1 MSEFQIVSDMRP
13 QGDQP
18 EAIAQLV
25 QGLHDGQRCQTLLG
39 VTGSGKTFTMAQVI
53 EAVQRPTLILS
64 HNKTLA
70 AQLYGEFK
78 GLFPNNAVEYFIS
91 YYDYYQ
97 PEAYLPVSDLYIEKD
112 SSINEDIDRLR
123 LKASSSLIERRD
135 VIVVASVSCIFGIG
149 SPSEYKKSVVH
160 IKVGQELDRRELLSR
175 LVGIY
180 YVRNDLVLEPGNFRV
195 RGDLIEIFPAYMGHA
210 VRIEFFGD
218 QVDRILTFNTLT
230 GEIVGPEE
238 GLERISIYPAKHFV
252 TTQEVIHRAVDEIR
266 AELVERLQWF
276 RDEGKLLEAQRLEQR
291 TNYDIEMLLEV
302 GYCNG
307 IENYSRIL
315 DGRKPGER
323 PHTLL
328 DFFPEDFLVFID
340 ESHATIPQVR
350 AMYNGDRSRKEVLVE
365 YGFRLPSALDNRP
378 MKFPE
383 FEDKL
388 NQVIFV
394 SATPAPYELEQ
405 SVGVVVEQIIRPT
418 GLMDPGI
425 EVRPTRGQIDDL
437 IAEIKGRTA
446 NRERVLVTTLTKR
459 MSEDLSDY
467 LKGMELRVDYLHSEI
482 QSLERVQILRNLRLG
497 NFDVLVGINLLR
509 EGLDLPEVSLVAVL
523 DADKEGFLRST
534 TSLMQVAGRA
544 ARHLNGKV
552 LFYAD
557 NVTRSM
563 QEVID
568 ECNRRRGIQGAF
580 NREHGITPTT
590 VYKSVEDVMLTTSV
604 ADAQT
609 RVAEAAPGPLAGGYD
624 LTNLDEQDLAFT
636 LDLLRREMKRT
647 AENLQFEEAARL
659 RDEILRL
666 EKEQKLEANAL
677 I

>member
-1 MSEFQIVSDMRP
+1 MMSGFQIVSDMRP

-25 QGLHDGQRCQTLLG
+25 QGLHDGQRRQTLLG

-97 PEAYLPVSDLYIEKD
+97 PEAYLPVNDLYIEKD
-112 SSINEDIDRLR
+112 SSVNEDIDRLR
-123 LKASSSLIERRD
+123 LKATSALIERRD

-149 SPSEYKKSVVH
+149 SPSEYKKSVVT
-160 IKVGQELDRRELLSR
+160 IEVGQELDRRELLSR
-175 LVGIY
+175 LVDIY

-195 RGDLIEIFPAYMGHA
+195 RGDVMEIFPAYLTHA

-218 QVDRILTFNTLT
+218 HVERIHAFDTISGELTDSAD
-230 GEIVGPEE
+230 
-238 GLERISIYPAKHFV
+238 GLERVSVYPAKHFV
-252 TTQEVIHRAVDEIR
+252 TTQEVIQRAIDEIR
-266 AELVERLQWF
+266 VELAERLQWL
-276 RDEGKLLEAQRLEQR
+276 REEAKLLEAQRLEQR

-383 FEDKL
+383 FEGKL

-405 SVGVVVEQIIRPT
+405 SGGVVVEQIIRPT
-418 GLMDPGI
+418 GLMDPAI
-425 EVRPTRGQIDDL
+425 DVRPSRGQIDDL
-437 IAEIKGRTA
+437 IAEIKERTA
-446 NRERVLVTTLTKR
+446 NQERVLVTTLTKR
-459 MSEDLSDY
+459 MSEDLTDY
-467 LKGMELRVDYLHSEI
+467 LKGMDLRVDYLHSEI
-482 QSLERVQILRNLRLG
+482 HALERVHVLRNLRLG

-523 DADKEGFLRST
+523 DADKEGFLRSAT
-534 TSLMQVAGRA
+534 ALMQVAGRA
-544 ARHLNGKV
+544 ARNINGKV

-563 QEVID
+563 REVID
-568 ECNRRRGIQGAF
+568 ESNRRRAIQGAF
-580 NREHGITPTT
+580 NREHGITPTS
-590 VYKSVEDVMLTTSV
+590 VYKSVEDVLLTTSV

-609 RVAEAAPGPLAGGYD
+609 RVAESVPERVYD
-624 LTNLDEQDLAFT
+624 LTNLDEEDVNYT
-636 LDLLRREMKRT
+636 LDLLRREMKRA
-647 AENLQFEEAARL
+647 AEDLQFEDAARL
-659 RDEILRL
+659 RDEIVRL
-666 EKEQKLEANAL
+666 EEEHKLEASAL
-677 I
+677 G